1 MKENEI
7 ILEENKQPLIE
18 IDNEIIEMSKNVKI
32 INSLKEDIDQLI
44 SSKNINNNIPTIND
58 KYNKIKTQIQK
69 FMNKKKFIYNFIDN
83 EKLEKKNNKNVI
95 TLQNDEEENEKLIED
110 KNNIESIKQNINK
123 MQNRIIAISTT
134 LDKKLSE
141 LNILKEQ
148 KQNLSEEIKNN
159 DINDNEYSI
168 FNNNNNQSLIKSS
181 ILNLKAQQYNEQT
194 KALEETNKLIDQIK
208 KDTNEM
214 KLISNSQENTI
225 NNLKYEHDFIGL
237 NIKKG
242 VEQLNERKKANQ
254 SEDSALKKIVIFL
267 IILIIIS
274 CCFLYYKFKYKK

>member
-83 EKLEKKNNKNVI
+83 EKLEKKNNKDI
-95 TLQNDEEENEKLIED
+95 IPIQNDEEENEKLIED

-159 DINDNEYSI
+159 DINGNEYSI
-168 FNNNNNQSLIKSS
+168 FNNNNDQSLIKSS

-225 NNLKYEHDFIGL
+225 NYLKYEHDFIGL

-254 SEDSALKKIVIFL
+254 SENSALKKIVIFL

-274 CCFLYYKFKYKK
+274 CCFLYYRFKYKK

>member
-44 SSKNINNNIPTIND
+44 SSKNISNNIPTIND

-83 EKLEKKNNKNVI
+83 EKLEKKNNKNI
-95 TLQNDEEENEKLIED
+95 IPIQNDEEENEKLIED

-123 MQNRIIAISTT
+123 MQNRITTISTS

-148 KQNLSEEIKNN
+148 KQTLSEKIKNN

-168 FNNNNNQSLIKSS
+168 FNNNNEQSLIKSS

-225 NNLKYEHDFIGL
+225 NYLKYEHDFIGL

-254 SEDSALKKIVIFL
+254 SENSALKKIVIFL

>member
-83 EKLEKKNNKNVI
+83 EKLEKKNNNNI
-95 TLQNDEEENEKLIED
+95 IPIQNDEEENEKLIED

-123 MQNRIIAISTT
+123 MQNRITTISTT

-148 KQNLSEEIKNN
+148 KQTLSEEIKNN

-168 FNNNNNQSLIKSS
+168 FNNNNQSLIKSS

-254 SEDSALKKIVIFL
+254 SENSALKKIVIFL

>member
-83 EKLEKKNNKNVI
+83 EKLEKKNNKNI
-95 TLQNDEEENEKLIED
+95 IPIQNDEEENEKLIED

-168 FNNNNNQSLIKSS
+168 FNNNNVQSLIKSS

-225 NNLKYEHDFIGL
+225 NYLKYEHDFIGL

-254 SEDSALKKIVIFL
+254 SENSALKKIVIFL
-267 IILIIIS
+267 IILIILNIQKYY
-274 CCFLYYKFKYKK
+274 FLT